1 MSENEDIDALAAEY
15 VLGTLDAGER
25 AAVAARRNREPNLA
39 ATIEAWER
47 RLGPLALAMP
57 SVPAPA
63 GLLAKIEERIQR
75 HESERQGFAAR
86 IVPDAPLRPDL
97 GGNVVMFESRI
108 RRWRRAAIAAS
119 ALAASLALVIG
130 VREAKH
136 PTDARTFVAVLQK
149 DAASPAFL
157 LTVDVETRQLTIR
170 AVAPDP
176 QPGKSYQLWLVN
188 ASLGAPRSLGLLP
201 ENGFSPTTALGGY
214 DRSILESATYAVS
227 LEPQGGSPTGAPTGP
242 VLYAGKLVQATR

>member
-108 RRWRRAAIAAS
+108 RRAPNWMRLPNRCWM
-119 ALAASLALVIG
+119 
-130 VREAKH
+130 
-136 PTDARTFVAVLQK
+136 
-149 DAASPAFL
+149 
-157 LTVDVETRQLTIR
+157 
-170 AVAPDP
+170 VAPMTC
-176 QPGKSYQLWLVN
+176 W
-188 ASLGAPRSLGLLP
+188 
-201 ENGFSPTTALGGY
+201 
-214 DRSILESATYAVS
+214 
-227 LEPQGGSPTGAPTGP
+227 P
-242 VLYAGKLVQATR
+242 VLIRNGTLGPASSVSFP